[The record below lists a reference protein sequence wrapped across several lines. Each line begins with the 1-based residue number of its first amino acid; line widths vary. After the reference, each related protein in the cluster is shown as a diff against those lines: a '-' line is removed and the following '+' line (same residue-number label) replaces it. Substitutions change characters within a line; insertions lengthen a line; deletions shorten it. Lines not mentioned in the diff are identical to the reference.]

1 MQRTLSEVIFE
12 KRKQALQQKPLTNKR
27 ILPLVTQYHPSV
39 TENWHN
45 YNRTTTIAQRNL
57 QRTPSNFILKR
68 QVPQR
73 YTRESKTK
81 TAVTRM
87 SESRRPLTIYKTL
100 LLDTIVCT
108 EDMYMPPRKSIS
120 MRKPQVTWHLLLIN

>member
-12 KRKQALQQKPLTNKR
+12 KRKQSLQQKPLTKKR

-57 QRTPSNFILKR
+57 QRTSSIFIQKR

-87 SESRRPLTIYKTL
+87 SESRRPLTILQNTVTRYDRMHRRHVHATEEKHFYEKT
-100 LLDTIVCT
+100 
-108 EDMYMPPRKSIS
+108 SS
-120 MRKPQVTWHLLLIN
+120 HLAFTFD